1 MGTSVRGSSYDRLTH
16 EQGRRSRLQAV
27 AITVAELVAVP
38 LLNIRFQAG
47 AGGGG
52 RLVTWAHTSD
62 LPNATEWLAPGELL
76 MSNGLNLPE
85 EAAGQAAFLV
95 ELASAGL
102 SGLAVGDDMHAPPL
116 TATFLERA
124 EELAFPVLAIPR
136 DVPFVAVSRAVAN
149 ANSDEEHKRLVQ
161 TVQLYEALRGAV
173 STGRSGALLRELGR
187 QLACRLLLLDLA
199 TALPVLS
206 AETEPPS
213 GLVDRLVE
221 DLRGRDNVF
230 PAVLRV
236 ELNGTSA
243 FALSVPTKRPTALVA
258 LHDGEPAPDLALLQH
273 AANITALEVERIHA
287 DREETLRLGSELLA
301 AMVEHRIEPASAAQR
316 LGELGIVP
324 ESAVLVAFRPPA
336 SAASHN
342 NLHHELAQRELPHL
356 VLWSP
361 QRCVVMLPDTEE
373 ARVGLRAAVGPDVAL
388 GVSDPLRRAD
398 RARDA
403 SREARWAQTAA
414 HHLTR
419 PLVRYGEAT
428 PLFLPRTL
436 GEAEIAA
443 DRVLGPIL
451 AYDEAHGTELVR
463 SLSVF
468 LEENRSWQRSAEL
481 LHVHKQTLVYRMGR
495 LEELTGRDLR
505 STADVVQL
513 WMGLRAR
520 EFSHG
525 EAEPDPSDAA

>member
-1 MGTSVRGSSYDRLTH
+1 
-16 EQGRRSRLQAV
+16 LQAV

-47 AGGGG
+47 AEGGS

-62 LPNATEWLAPGELL
+62 LPNATEWLAPGDLL

-85 EAAGQAAFLV
+85 DAAGQVTFLD

-116 TATFLERA
+116 AAAFLERA

-136 DVPFVAVSRAVAN
+136 DVPFVAVSRAVAS

-173 STGRSGALLRELGR
+173 SSGRSGAALLGELGR

-206 AETEPPS
+206 AEPDPPS
-213 GLVDRLVE
+213 GLADRLVE
-221 DLRGRDNVF
+221 DLQGRDNVF

-243 FALSVPTKRPTALVA
+243 FALSVPTRRPTALVA
-258 LHDGEPAPDLALLQH
+258 LHDGEPAPDLALLHH
-273 AANITALEVERIHA
+273 AANIAALEVERIHA
-287 DREETLRLGSELLA
+287 DREQTLRLGSELLA

-316 LGELGIVP
+316 LGELGIAP
-324 ESAVLVAFRPPA
+324 ESAVLVAFRPST

-342 NLHHELAQRELPHL
+342 NLHHELAQRGLPHL

-361 QRCVVMLPDTEE
+361 QRCVVMVPDTEE
-373 ARVGLRAAVGPDVAL
+373 ARIGLRAAVGPDVAL

-451 AYDEAHGTELVR
+451 AYDEAHGTELMR

-481 LHVHKQTLVYRMGR
+481 LHVHKQTLVYRMHR
-495 LEELTGRDLR
+495 VEELTGRDLR

-513 WMGLRAR
+513 WMGLRAL

-525 EAEPDPSDAA
+525 EAGPDPNEGA

>member
-1 MGTSVRGSSYDRLTH
+1 
-16 EQGRRSRLQAV
+16 V

-38 LLNIRFQAG
+38 FLNMRFHAG
-47 AGGGG
+47 EEGGG

-62 LPNATEWLAPGELL
+62 LPNPTEWLAPGELL
-76 MSNGLNLPE
+76 MSNGLNVPQ
-85 EAAGQAAFLV
+85 EADGQVSFLA

-116 TATFLERA
+116 ASAFLERA

-149 ANSDEEHKRLVQ
+149 ANSDEEHERLVR

-173 STGRSGALLRELGR
+173 STGRAGAALLRELSR
-187 QLACRLLLLDLA
+187 QLACRLVLLDLA
-199 TALPVLS
+199 TERPVLA
-206 AETEPPS
+206 AEPDAPA
-213 GLVDRLVE
+213 GLAERLAE
-221 DLRGRDNVF
+221 DLQERQDMF

-236 ELNGTSA
+236 DVNGTSA
-243 FALSVPTKRPTALVA
+243 FALRVPTRRPTALLA

-273 AANITALEVERIHA
+273 AANIAALEVDRIHA
-287 DREETLRLGSELLA
+287 EREHRLRLGSELFA
-301 AMVEHRIEPASAAQR
+301 AMLEHRIEPASAAQQ

-324 ESAVLVAFRPPA
+324 ENAVLVAFHPSA
-336 SAASHN
+336 AAASHRD
-342 NLHHELAQRELPHL
+342 LHHELAQRELHHL
-356 VLWSP
+356 VLWNP
-361 QRCVVMLPDTEE
+361 QRCLVIVPDTDE
-373 ARVGLRAAVGPDVAL
+373 ARLALRTALGRDVAL
-388 GVSDPLRRAD
+388 GVSDPLGRAD

-414 HHLTR
+414 QHLGR

-451 AYDEAHGTELVR
+451 AYDEEHGTELMR

-481 LHVHKQTLVYRMGR
+481 LHVHKQTLVYRMHR
-495 LEELTGRDLR
+495 VEDLTGRDLR
-505 STADVVQL
+505 STADVAEL
-513 WMGLRAR
+513 WLALRAL
-520 EFSHG
+520 EFSDG
-525 EAEPDPSDAA
+525 DVEPV

>member
-1 MGTSVRGSSYDRLTH
+1 M
-16 EQGRRSRLQAV
+16 

-38 LLNIRFQAG
+38 FLNIRFQAG

-62 LPNATEWLAPGELL
+62 LPNATDWLAPGDLL

-85 EAAGQAAFLV
+85 EEAGQVSFLV

-102 SGLAVGDDMHAPPL
+102 SGLAVGDEMHAPPL
-116 TATFLERA
+116 APAFLERA

-136 DVPFVAVSRAVAN
+136 EVPFVAVSRAVAN

-173 STGRSGALLRELGR
+173 STGRSGASLLRELGR
-187 QLACRLLLLDLA
+187 QLDCRLLLLDLA
-199 TALPVLS
+199 TALPVLA
-206 AETEPPS
+206 AELDPPA
-213 GLVDRLVE
+213 GVADCLVE
-221 DLRGRDNVF
+221 DLRGRQGVF

-236 ELNGTSA
+236 DVNGTSA
-243 FALSVPTKRPTALVA
+243 FALRVPTTRQTALVA
-258 LHDGEPAPDLALLQH
+258 VHDRERTPDLALLQH
-273 AANITALEVERIHA
+273 AANIAALEVERIHA
-287 DREETLRLGSELLA
+287 EREHKLRLGSELLA
-301 AMVEHRIEPASAAQR
+301 AMLEHRIEPASAAQQ
-316 LGELGIVP
+316 LGEHGIIP
-324 ESAVLVAFRPPA
+324 ENAVLVAFRPSA
-336 SAASHN
+336 SAASDP

-356 VLWSP
+356 VLWGP
-361 QRCVVMLPDTEE
+361 QRCLVVVPDTDQ
-373 ARVGLRAAVGPDVAL
+373 ARLDLRAAVGADVAL

-403 SREARWAQTAA
+403 SREARWAHTAA
-414 HHLTR
+414 HHLAR

-451 AYDEAHGTELVR
+451 AYDEAHGTELMR

-481 LHVHKQTLVYRMGR
+481 LHVHKQTLVYRMHR
-495 LEELTGRDLR
+495 VEELTGLDLR

-513 WMGLRAR
+513 WLALRAL
-520 EFSHG
+520 EFSG
-525 EAEPDPSDAA
+525 EEVGPDPSEGA